1 MIVLGLVTSQIFS
14 AIYSFVDGACDQS
27 IATSAGLKP
36 FIVPYCKSPLPSPNS
51 VTCRFVLATCGIIL
65 RSVRNAVLCRVTHE
79 VQSTLL
85 VKDMGL
91 GRSLYEKLFKLVLV
105 SVSNSDS
112 PTVGMG
118 YMISVQGDVCLNTD
132 SNMMFSVE
140 SSLLSFTT
148 TLLFRDFLKSRMGG
162 CLSVEK

>member
-1 MIVLGLVTSQIFS
+1 M
-14 AIYSFVDGACDQS
+14 
-27 IATSAGLKP
+27 
-36 FIVPYCKSPLPSPNS
+36 
-51 VTCRFVLATCGIIL
+51 
-65 RSVRNAVLCRVTHE
+65 RNAVLCRVTHE

>member
-91 GRSLYEKLFKLVLV
+91 GRSL
-105 SVSNSDS
+105 
-112 PTVGMG
+112 
-118 YMISVQGDVCLNTD
+118 
-132 SNMMFSVE
+132 
-140 SSLLSFTT
+140 
-148 TLLFRDFLKSRMGG
+148 
-162 CLSVEK
+162 